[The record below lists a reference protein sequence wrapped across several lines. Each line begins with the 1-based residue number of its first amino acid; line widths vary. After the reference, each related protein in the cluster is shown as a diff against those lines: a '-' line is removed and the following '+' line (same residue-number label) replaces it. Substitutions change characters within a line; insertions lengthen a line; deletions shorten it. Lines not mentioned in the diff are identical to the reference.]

1 MKPMPKDR
9 DLLSLFDSRLLSHP
23 DMPLYSFLD
32 RDGAV
37 RQSLTVAALFE
48 QARDLAGVLQAYGLR
63 RQPVVLL
70 YPHGSEFIVAF
81 FAALL
86 AGAYPVPVARPRGRD
101 WRVLMV
107 IIRASRAGALLTLSA
122 TARHLPPELT
132 GGDPLRIV
140 HTDNL
145 PARRT
150 DRMARWQRPA
160 PQSRDIAFIQYT
172 SGSTSA
178 PKGVEITHA
187 GILHNCELIAE
198 AFACS
203 GADIGVSWLPFH
215 HDMGLIGH
223 VITPLY
229 CGIHNYFLAPVDFA
243 ARPVR
248 WLQAISRYRGTISG
262 APDFA
267 YEHCHSRVT
276 EEELTG
282 LDLRSWRLAYCGA
295 QRVSADTLRK
305 FTARFGRSGFAAQA
319 WHPCYGLAEA
329 TLYVCSRQ
337 GLLTHRQQGR
347 LRQTEREDVSIGALN
362 GRVDIRIVNTEAG
375 REVAEGEVAKGE
387 VPKGEVA
394 EGEIGEILVR
404 SPALGNGYHRDAVS
418 TAATFDVGMT
428 GFLRTGDL
436 GYIHEGNLYFTGRC
450 KTLIKRRGR
459 SFHAE
464 DIEAEV
470 AALLCDKGVERSAA
484 FELNPDAAD
493 SLVILLEADGSVDPR
508 LIELS
513 IPVLQS
519 RLCQSPGILATDI
532 VVAPRHSLP
541 LTSSG
546 KLQRMRCRERYLA
559 GDYFNRA
566 DKECEHAKEC

>member
-1 MKPMPKDR
+1 MPKDR
-9 DLLSLFDSRLLSHP
+9 DLLSLFDSRLHSQP
-23 DMPLYSFLD
+23 DMPLYSFVD
-32 RDGAV
+32 RDGVV
-37 RQSLTVAALFE
+37 RQSLTASALFE
-48 QARDLAGVLQAYGLR
+48 RARDLAEVLQAYGLR

-101 WRVLMV
+101 WRVLMG

-132 GGDPLRIV
+132 VGDPLPIV

-145 PARRT
+145 DTRRT
-150 DRMARWQRPA
+150 DRTARWQRHA
-160 PQSRDIAFIQYT
+160 PESRDIAFIQYT
-172 SGSTSA
+172 SGSTST
-178 PKGVEITHA
+178 PKGVEITHS
-187 GILHNCELIAE
+187 GILHNCELIAQ

-203 GADIGVSWLPFH
+203 SADIGVSWLPFH

-229 CGIHNYFLAPVDFA
+229 CGIHNYFLAPSDFA

-276 EEELTG
+276 EEELET
-282 LDLRSWRLAYCGA
+282 LDLCSWRLAYCGA

-305 FTARFGRSGFAAQA
+305 FATRFERRGFVGQA
-319 WHPCYGLAEA
+319 MHPCYGLAEA
-329 TLYVCSRQ
+329 TLYVCGRQ
-337 GLLTHRQQGR
+337 GLRTHRRQGR
-347 LRQTEREDVSIGALN
+347 FRHTEREDVSIGQLN
-362 GRVDIRIVNTEAG
+362 GRVDIRIVDTEAG
-375 REVAEGEVAKGE
+375 R
-387 VPKGEVA
+387 EVA

-404 SPALGNGYHRDAVS
+404 SAALGNGYHRDAVS
-418 TAATFDVGMT
+418 TAATFDVGAT

-436 GYIHEGNLYFTGRC
+436 GYVHDGNLYFTGRC

-470 AALLCDKGVERSAA
+470 EALLCHKGVERSAA
-484 FELNPDAAD
+484 FELSPDAAD
-493 SLVILLEADGSVDPR
+493 SLVILLEADGSVAPGI
-508 LIELS
+508 IELS
-513 IPVLQS
+513 IPELQS

-559 GDYFNRA
+559 GEYFNRS
-566 DKECEHAKEC
+566 DRECEHAEKI

>member
-1 MKPMPKDR
+1 MPTDR
-9 DLLSLFDSRLLSHP
+9 DLLSLFDTRLHAQP

-32 RDGAV
+32 RDGTV
-37 RQSLTVAALFE
+37 TQSLTVSALFA
-48 QARDLAGVLQAYGLR
+48 QARDLAEVLQGLGLG

-101 WRVLMV
+101 WRVLMG

-122 TARHLPPELT
+122 TARHLPAQLT
-132 GGDPLRIV
+132 VGDSLTIV

-145 PARRT
+145 DTRRT
-150 DRMARWQRPA
+150 DRMARWQRPVPEPA
-160 PQSRDIAFIQYT
+160 DLAFIQYT

-187 GILHNCELIAE
+187 AILHNCELIAQ

-229 CGIHNYFLAPVDFA
+229 CGIHNYCLAPSDFA

-267 YEHCHSRVT
+267 YEHCRSRVT
-276 EEELTG
+276 PQELEA
-282 LDLRSWRLAYCGA
+282 LDLHSWRLAYCGA

-305 FTARFGRSGFAAQA
+305 FATRFAPRGFSELA

-329 TLYVCSRQ
+329 TLYVCGRQ
-337 GLLTHRQQGR
+337 GLRTHVPQDG
-347 LRQTEREDVSIGALN
+347 LRHSSREDVSIGELN
-362 GRVDIRIVNTEAG
+362 GRVDIRIVDSEAG
-375 REVAEGEVAKGE
+375 REVAEGK
-387 VPKGEVA
+387 
-394 EGEIGEILVR
+394 IGEIVVR
-404 SPALGNGYHRDAVS
+404 SAALGNGYHRDSVNS
-418 TAATFDVGMT
+418 AATFGVGAT
-428 GFLRTGDL
+428 GVLRTGDL
-436 GYIHEGNLYFTGRC
+436 GYIHAGNLYFTGRC

-470 AALLCDKGVERSAA
+470 EALLGDRGVERSAA
-484 FELNPDAAD
+484 FELDPDAGD
-493 SLVILLEADGSVDPR
+493 SLVILLEPDGSIDPR
-508 LIELS
+508 VIELS
-513 IPVLQS
+513 IPDLQS
-519 RLCQSPGILATDI
+519 RLCHSPGILATDI
-532 VVAPRHSLP
+532 VVTPRHSLP

-546 KLQRMRCRERYLA
+546 KLQRTRCRERYLA
-559 GDYFNRA
+559 GDYFHRA
-566 DKECEHAKEC
+566 DKECEHASEC

>member
-1 MKPMPKDR
+1 MPKDR
-9 DLLSLFDSRLLSHP
+9 DLLSLLDARLHSQP
-23 DMPLYSFLD
+23 DMPLYSFVD

-37 RQSLTVAALFE
+37 SQSLTASALFGR
-48 QARDLAGVLQAYGLR
+48 ARDLAELLQAYGLR

-101 WRVLMV
+101 WRVLMG

-122 TARHLPPELT
+122 TARHLPAELT
-132 GGDPLRIV
+132 VGDLLPIV

-145 PARRT
+145 DTRRT

-160 PQSRDIAFIQYT
+160 PASRDIAFIQYT
-172 SGSTSA
+172 SGSTSV
-178 PKGVEITHA
+178 PKGVEITHS
-187 GILHNCELIAE
+187 GILHNCELIAQ

-203 GADIGVSWLPFH
+203 SADIGVSWLPFH

-229 CGIHNYFLAPVDFA
+229 CGIHNYFLAPSDFA

-248 WLQAISRYRGTISG
+248 WLQAISRYRATISG

-276 EEELTG
+276 EEELEE
-282 LDLRSWRLAYCGA
+282 LDLCSWRLAYCGA
-295 QRVSADTLRK
+295 QRVSAGTLRK
-305 FTARFGRSGFAAQA
+305 FATRFEHNGFARQA
-319 WHPCYGLAEA
+319 LHPCYGLAEA
-329 TLYVCSRQ
+329 TLYVCSRP
-337 GLLTHRQQGR
+337 GLATHRREGVSGHA
-347 LRQTEREDVSIGALN
+347 EREDVSIGQLD
-362 GRVDIRIVNTEAG
+362 GCVDIRIADAESG
-375 REVAEGEVAKGE
+375 REVAEGG
-387 VPKGEVA
+387 
-394 EGEIGEILVR
+394 IGEILVR
-404 SPALGNGYHRDAVS
+404 SPALGNGYHRDAAS
-418 TAATFDVGMT
+418 TAATFDVGAT

-436 GYIHEGNLYFTGRC
+436 GYVHDGNLYFTGRC

-470 AALLCDKGVERSAA
+470 EALLCDKGVERSAA

-493 SLVILLEADGSVDPR
+493 SLVILLEADGSVAPGV
-508 LIELS
+508 IELS
-513 IPVLQS
+513 IPELQS

-546 KLQRMRCRERYLA
+546 KLQRMLCRERYLA
-559 GDYFNRA
+559 GEFSIKYLNRVVQ
-566 DKECEHAKEC
+566 

>member
-1 MKPMPKDR
+1 MPKDR
-9 DLLSLFDSRLLSHP
+9 DLLSLFESRLHSQP

-37 RQSLTVAALFE
+37 SQSLTVSALFV
-48 QARDLAGVLQAYGLR
+48 QARDLAEVLQAYGLKH
-63 RQPVVLL
+63 QPVVLL

-101 WRVLMV
+101 WRVLMG

-122 TARHLPPELT
+122 TARHLPAELT
-132 GGDPLRIV
+132 VGDPLQIV

-145 PARRT
+145 HTRRT
-150 DRMARWQRPA
+150 DRMARWQRPV
-160 PQSRDIAFIQYT
+160 PESRDIAFIQYT

-187 GILHNCELIAE
+187 AILHNCELIAQ

-229 CGIHNYFLAPVDFA
+229 CGIHNYFLAPSDFA
-243 ARPVR
+243 AKPVR

-267 YEHCHSRVT
+267 YEHCHSRVI
-276 EEELTG
+276 EEELEA

-305 FTARFGRSGFAAQA
+305 FSARFGRRGFAEQA

-337 GLLTHRQQGR
+337 GLHTHRQQGR
-347 LRQTEREDVSIGALN
+347 LRQTEREDVSIGQLD
-362 GRVDIRIVNTEAG
+362 GRVDIRIVDTEAG
-375 REVAEGEVAKGE
+375 
-387 VPKGEVA
+387 GEVA
-394 EGEIGEILVR
+394 EEEVGEILVR
-404 SPALGNGYHRDAVS
+404 SAALGNGYHRDAVS
-418 TAATFDVGMT
+418 TAATFDVSMT

-436 GYIHEGNLYFTGRC
+436 GYIHEGDLYFTGRC

-470 AALLCDKGVERSAA
+470 EALLCDKGVQRSAA

-519 RLCQSPGILATDI
+519 RLCQTPGILATDI

-559 GDYFNRA
+559 GDYSIRS

>member
-1 MKPMPKDR
+1 MPKDR
-9 DLLSLFDSRLLSHP
+9 DLLSLFESRLHSQP

-37 RQSLTVAALFE
+37 SQSLTVSALFV
-48 QARDLAGVLQAYGLR
+48 QARDLAEVLQAYGLKH
-63 RQPVVLL
+63 QPVVLL

-101 WRVLMV
+101 WRVLMG

-122 TARHLPPELT
+122 TARHLPAELT
-132 GGDPLRIV
+132 VGDPLQIV
-140 HTDNL
+140 HTDNVHT
-145 PARRT
+145 RRT

-160 PQSRDIAFIQYT
+160 PESQDLAFIQYT

-187 GILHNCELIAE
+187 AILHNCELIAQ

-229 CGIHNYFLAPVDFA
+229 CGIHNYFLAPSGFA
-243 ARPVR
+243 AKPVR
-248 WLQAISRYRGTISG
+248 WLQAISRYQGTISG

-267 YEHCHSRVT
+267 YEHCHSRVI
-276 EEELTG
+276 EEELEA

-305 FTARFGRSGFAAQA
+305 FSARFERRGFTEQA

-337 GLLTHRQQGR
+337 GLHTNRQQGR
-347 LRQTEREDVSIGALN
+347 LRHTEREDVSIGQLN
-362 GRVDIRIVNTEAG
+362 GRVDIRIVDTEAG
-375 REVAEGEVAKGE
+375 REVAEGEA
-387 VPKGEVA
+387 
-394 EGEIGEILVR
+394 GEILVR
-404 SPALGNGYHRDAVS
+404 SAALGNGYHRDAVS
-418 TAATFDVGMT
+418 TAATFDVGRT

-436 GYIHEGNLYFTGRC
+436 GYVHEGNLYFTGRC

-470 AALLCDKGVERSAA
+470 EALLCDKGVERSAA

-493 SLVILLEADGSVDPR
+493 SLVILLEADGSIDPR

-513 IPVLQS
+513 IPDLQS

-559 GDYFNRA
+559 GDYLNRA
-566 DKECEHAKEC
+566 DKECEHAEKC

>member
-1 MKPMPKDR
+1 MPKDR
-9 DLLSLFDSRLLSHP
+9 DLLSLFESRLHSQP

-37 RQSLTVAALFE
+37 RQALTVSALFA
-48 QARDLAGVLQAYGLR
+48 QARDLAEVLQADGLR

-86 AGAYPVPVARPRGRD
+86 AGAYPVPMARPRGRD
-101 WRVLMV
+101 WRVLMG
-107 IIRASRAGALLTLSA
+107 IIRASGAGALLTLSA
-122 TARHLPPELT
+122 TARHLPAELT
-132 GGDPLRIV
+132 VGGPLQIV
-140 HTDNL
+140 HTDTVHT
-145 PARRT
+145 RRT
-150 DRMARWQRPA
+150 DRMARWQRPT
-160 PQSRDIAFIQYT
+160 PESRDIAFIQYT

-187 GILHNCELIAE
+187 GILHNCALIAQ

-229 CGIHNYFLAPVDFA
+229 CGIHNYFLAPSDFA
-243 ARPVR
+243 AKPVR
-248 WLQAISRYRGTISG
+248 WLQAISRYRGTIGG

-267 YEHCHSRVT
+267 YEHCYSRVT
-276 EEELTG
+276 EEELEA

-305 FTARFGRSGFAAQA
+305 FAARFERRGFAEQA

-337 GLLTHRQQGR
+337 GLHTHRQQGR
-347 LRQTEREDVSIGALN
+347 LRQAEREDVSIGQLD
-362 GRVDIRIVNTEAG
+362 GRVDIRIVDAEAG
-375 REVAEGEVAKGE
+375 CEVAAGEV
-387 VPKGEVA
+387 
-394 EGEIGEILVR
+394 GEILVR
-404 SPALGNGYHRDAVS
+404 SAALGNGYHKDAVS
-418 TAATFDVGMT
+418 TAATFDAGVAGSGMSGGSMT

-436 GYIHEGNLYFTGRC
+436 GYLHEGNLYFTGRC

-470 AALLCDKGVERSAA
+470 EALLGDKGVERSAA

-508 LIELS
+508 IIELS

-532 VVAPRHSLP
+532 LVAPRHSLP

-546 KLQRMRCRERYLA
+546 KLQRTRCRERYLA
-559 GDYFNRA
+559 GDYLNRA
-566 DKECEHAKEC
+566 DKECEHAEKC

>member
-1 MKPMPKDR
+1 MPKDR
-9 DLLSLFDSRLLSHP
+9 DLLSLFDSRLRSQP
-23 DMPLYSFLD
+23 GMPLYSFLD
-32 RDGAV
+32 REGAV
-37 RQSLTVAALFE
+37 SQSLTVSSLFV
-48 QARDLAGVLQAYGLR
+48 QARDLAEVLQALGLR

-101 WRVLMV
+101 WRVLMG
-107 IIRASRAGALLTLSA
+107 IIRASRAGTLLTLST
-122 TARHLPPELT
+122 TARHIPAELT
-132 GGDPLRIV
+132 VGDSLQIV
-140 HTDNL
+140 QTDNVDT
-145 PARRT
+145 RRT

-160 PQSRDIAFIQYT
+160 PESQDLAFIQYT

-187 GILHNCELIAE
+187 GMLHNCELIAQ

-229 CGIHNYFLAPVDFA
+229 CGIHNYFLAPSDFA
-243 ARPVR
+243 AKPVR

-267 YEHCHSRVT
+267 YEHCQSRVT
-276 EEELTG
+276 EEELEA
-282 LDLRSWRLAYCGA
+282 LDLRSWRIAYCGA
-295 QRVSADTLRK
+295 QRVSAGTLRK
-305 FTARFGRSGFAAQA
+305 FSARFGRRGFAEQA
-319 WHPCYGLAEA
+319 WRPCYGLAEA

-337 GLLTHRQQGR
+337 GLHTHRQQGR
-347 LRQTEREDVSIGALN
+347 LRQTEREDVSIGQL
-362 GRVDIRIVNTEAG
+362 GGHVDIRIVDTDTA
-375 REVAEGEVAKGE
+375 
-387 VPKGEVA
+387 GEVA
-394 EGEIGEILVR
+394 EEEVGEILVR
-404 SPALGNGYHRDAVS
+404 SAALGNGYHRDAES
-418 TAATFDVGMT
+418 TAAIFDVGMT

-470 AALLCDKGVERSAA
+470 EALLCDKGVQRSAA

-493 SLVILLEADGSVDPR
+493 SLVILLEADGSIDPR

-513 IPVLQS
+513 IPDLQS

-559 GDYFNRA
+559 GDYSIRS

>member
-1 MKPMPKDR
+1 MPTDR
-9 DLLSLFDSRLLSHP
+9 DLLSLFDSRLLSQP
-23 DMPLYSFLD
+23 DMRLYSFLD

-37 RQSLTVAALFE
+37 RQSLTVASLFE
-48 QARDLAGVLQAYGLR
+48 QARDLAGVLQVYGLR

-101 WRVLMV
+101 WRVLMG

-122 TARHLPPELT
+122 TARHLPAELT
-132 GGDPLRIV
+132 VWDPLRIV
-140 HTDNL
+140 HTDHL
-145 PARRT
+145 HPCCT
-150 DRMARWQRPA
+150 ERMARWQRPA
-160 PQSRDIAFIQYT
+160 PESRDIAFIQYT
-172 SGSTSA
+172 SGSTSV

-198 AFACS
+198 AFACT

-223 VITPLY
+223 LITPLY
-229 CGIHNYFLAPVDFA
+229 CGIHNYFLAPSDFA

-305 FTARFGRSGFAAQA
+305 FAARFGRSGFAAQA
-319 WHPCYGLAEA
+319 LHPCYGLAEA

-337 GLLTHRQQGR
+337 GLYTHRQQGR
-347 LRQTEREDVSIGALN
+347 LRQTELEDVSIGALN

-375 REVAEGEVAKGE
+375 REVAAGEVTEGEVAE
-387 VPKGEVA
+387 GEVA

-404 SPALGNGYHRDAVS
+404 SAALGNGYHRDAVS

-470 AALLCDKGVERSAA
+470 EALLCDKGVERSAA

-559 GDYFNRA
+559 GDYSNRA
-566 DKECEHAKEC
+566 DKECEHAKEF

>member
-1 MKPMPKDR
+1 MPKDR
-9 DLLSLFDSRLLSHP
+9 DLLSLFDSRLHSQP

-37 RQSLTVAALFE
+37 RQTLTISALFE
-48 QARDLAGVLQAYGLR
+48 QARDLAEVLQAYGLR

-86 AGAYPVPVARPRGRD
+86 AGAFPVPVARPRGRD
-101 WRVLMV
+101 WRALLG

-122 TARHLPPELT
+122 TARHLPAELT
-132 GGDPLRIV
+132 VGDPLQIV

-145 PARRT
+145 HTRCT

-160 PQSRDIAFIQYT
+160 PESRDIAFIQYT

-187 GILHNCELIAE
+187 GILHNCELIAQ

-229 CGIHNYFLAPVDFA
+229 CGIHNYFLAPSDFA
-243 ARPVR
+243 AKPVR

-276 EEELTG
+276 EEELEA

-305 FTARFGRSGFAAQA
+305 FAARFERRGFAGQA
-319 WHPCYGLAEA
+319 LHPCYGLAEA
-329 TLYVCSRQ
+329 TLYVCGRQ
-337 GLLTHRQQGR
+337 GLRTHRQQGR
-347 LRQTEREDVSIGALN
+347 LRHTEREDVSIGQLD
-362 GRVDIRIVNTEAG
+362 GRVDIRIVDTEAG
-375 REVAEGEVAKGE
+375 REVAEGEV
-387 VPKGEVA
+387 
-394 EGEIGEILVR
+394 GEILVR
-404 SPALGNGYHRDAVS
+404 SAALGNGYHRDAVS
-418 TAATFDVGMT
+418 TAATFDVDMT

-436 GYIHEGNLYFTGRC
+436 GYLHEGNLYFTGRC

-470 AALLCDKGVERSAA
+470 EALLCNKGVERSAA

-493 SLVILLEADGSVDPR
+493 SLVILLEADGSIDSG

-513 IPVLQS
+513 IPDLQS

-532 VVAPRHSLP
+532 VVTPRHSLP

-559 GDYFNRA
+559 GDYLKRA
-566 DKECEHAKEC
+566 DKECEHAERC

>member
-1 MKPMPKDR
+1 
-9 DLLSLFDSRLLSHP
+9 
-23 DMPLYSFLD
+23 
-32 RDGAV
+32 
-37 RQSLTVAALFE
+37 
-48 QARDLAGVLQAYGLR
+48 
-63 RQPVVLL
+63 
-70 YPHGSEFIVAF
+70 
-81 FAALL
+81 
-86 AGAYPVPVARPRGRD
+86 
-101 WRVLMV
+101 
-107 IIRASRAGALLTLSA
+107 
-122 TARHLPPELT
+122 
-132 GGDPLRIV
+132 
-140 HTDNL
+140 
-145 PARRT
+145 
-150 DRMARWQRPA
+150 
-160 PQSRDIAFIQYT
+160 
-172 SGSTSA
+172 
-178 PKGVEITHA
+178 VEITHA
-187 GILHNCELIAE
+187 AIVHNCELIAQ

-229 CGIHNYFLAPVDFA
+229 CGIHNYFLAPSDFA
-243 ARPVR
+243 AKPVR
-248 WLQAISRYRGTISG
+248 WFQAISRYRGTISG

-276 EEELTG
+276 EEELEA
-282 LDLRSWRLAYCGA
+282 LDLRSWRIAYCGA

-305 FTARFGRSGFAAQA
+305 FSARFGGGGFTEKAL
-319 WHPCYGLAEA
+319 HPCYGLAEA

-337 GLLTHRQQGR
+337 GLHTHRQQGR
-347 LRQTEREDVSIGALN
+347 HRQTEREDVSIGLLD
-362 GRVDIRIVNTEAG
+362 GRVDIRIVDTEAG
-375 REVAEGEVAKGE
+375 
-387 VPKGEVA
+387 GEVA
-394 EGEIGEILVR
+394 EEEVGEILVH
-404 SPALGNGYHRDAVS
+404 SAALGNGYHRDAVS

-450 KTLIKRRGR
+450 KTLIKRRGC

-470 AALLCDKGVERSAA
+470 EALLCDKGVQRSAA

-493 SLVILLEADGSVDPR
+493 SLVILLEADGSIDPR

-519 RLCQSPGILATDI
+519 RLCQSSGILATDI

-559 GDYFNRA
+559 GDYSIRS